1 MPRPYGGFLPR
12 RVSGAGSV
20 AARRSDELAREAG
33 LADPGVASD
42 RHELG
47 HPVTGGPAVDELEQ
61 CHVVVAADEGQ
72 RSSPI
77 RSVPADFARQTRRGS
92 GKPLA
97 STASASWTSEARQA
111 RAARSPIST
120 SPGAA
125 ACWRRAAAFTASPV
139 TDRSSPPS
147 SARTSPVSIPTRT
160 ARSLVHGRDPLGQG
174 ERSRDRPVRVVGVDP
189 RDPEHGEHRVADVLL
204 DGPAVLLQRR
214 ARHLEERRETPRGA
228 PPGPGPTP
236 SRSSRRGRRRPS
248 SRAFARR
255 RQAPREAS
263 RTRGRSARHHPP
275 KHRNE
280 HRSEPCADDTLGPG
294 ATVARLHPGR
304 APGAQRGPRLELL
317 VTDAHHRAG
326 QVALVAGRRGGL
338 QRVPGRGRRD
348 ARCCSTA
355 ATASSRSCAERVDYT
370 ELDAVLI
377 SHLHADH
384 FLDLVPYSYA
394 LTYAPRQQPVPG
406 GRLSRGPTTPPARG

>member
-1 MPRPYGGFLPR
+1 MSSSRPTKGTL
-12 RVSGAGSV
+12 V
-20 AARRSDELAREAG
+20 
-33 LADPGVASD
+33 
-42 RHELG
+42 
-47 HPVTGGPAVDELEQ
+47 
-61 CHVVVAADEGQ
+61 
-72 RSSPI
+72 PI

-111 RAARSPIST
+111 RAARSPTST

-160 ARSLVHGRDPLGQG
+160 ARSWSMDAT
-174 ERSRDRPVRVVGVDP
+174 RSVRASAAATARSGSSP
-189 RDPEHGEHRVADVLL
+189 WTRGTPNTAMHRVADVLL
-204 DGPAVLLQRR
+204 DRPAVLLQRR
-214 ARHLEERRETPRGA
+214 ARDLEERRETPRAA

-248 SRAFARR
+248 SRAFAPR

-263 RTRGRSARHHPP
+263 RTRGRTARHHPP

-294 ATVARLHPGR
+294 ATVGRLHAGR
-304 APGAQRGPRLELL
+304 APGASE
-317 VTDAHHRAG
+317 D
-326 QVALVAGRRGGL
+326 
-338 QRVPGRGRRD
+338 RD
-348 ARCCSTA
+348 
-355 ATASSRSCAERVDYT
+355 
-370 ELDAVLI
+370 
-377 SHLHADH
+377 
-384 FLDLVPYSYA
+384 
-394 LTYAPRQQPVPG
+394 
-406 GRLSRGPTTPPARG
+406 